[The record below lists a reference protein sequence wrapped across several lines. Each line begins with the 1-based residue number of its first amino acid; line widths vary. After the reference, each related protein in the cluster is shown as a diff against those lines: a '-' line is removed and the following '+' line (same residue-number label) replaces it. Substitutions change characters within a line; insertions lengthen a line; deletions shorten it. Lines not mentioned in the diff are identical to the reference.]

1 MYVYLH
7 RVCVGILLDH
17 FKLRGQNGQILST
30 ELYYIKIVQ
39 EVKFQLS
46 LNTRTLNLQLDT
58 NHESYSSFVLISSIW
73 SFRQDLQ
80 IVNFFAQT
88 SKNLQIFLLNP
99 IDFFI

>member
-7 RVCVGILLDH
+7 RACVEILLDH

-46 LNTRTLNLQLDT
+46 LNTER
-58 NHESYSSFVLISSIW
+58 
-73 SFRQDLQ
+73 
-80 IVNFFAQT
+80 
-88 SKNLQIFLLNP
+88 
-99 IDFFI
+99 

>member
-7 RVCVGILLDH
+7 RACVGILLDH

-46 LNTRTLNLQLDT
+46 LNTER
-58 NHESYSSFVLISSIW
+58 
-73 SFRQDLQ
+73 
-80 IVNFFAQT
+80 
-88 SKNLQIFLLNP
+88 
-99 IDFFI
+99 

>member
-7 RVCVGILLDH
+7 RACVEILLDH

-73 SFRQDLQ
+73 SFRQGLQ